1 MGVEAEAMLSAVAQE
16 LQISED
22 ELLRQGLRS
31 YLEEQLRA
39 VKAELL
45 ALYGRYGVR
54 SVEEMESRYR
64 DGTLEE
70 ADSWRDLQ
78 RMDHLEYRRDQLQR
92 LVEPLA

>member
-1 MGVEAEAMLSAVAQE
+1 MTLEAAAMLSTVAQE

-31 YLEEQLRA
+31 YLEEQLRS

-45 ALYGRYGVR
+45 ALYGRYNVR

-70 ADSWRDLQ
+70 AGSWRDLQ

>member
-1 MGVEAEAMLSAVAQE
+1 MTVEAAAMLSTVAQE

-31 YLEEQLRA
+31 YLDEQLRS

-54 SVEEMESRYR
+54 SVEEMENRYR

>member
-1 MGVEAEAMLSAVAQE
+1 MTVEAAAMLSTVAQE

-31 YLEEQLRA
+31 YLDEQLRS

-45 ALYGRYGVR
+45 ELYGRYGVR
-54 SVEEMESRYR
+54 TVEEMENRYR